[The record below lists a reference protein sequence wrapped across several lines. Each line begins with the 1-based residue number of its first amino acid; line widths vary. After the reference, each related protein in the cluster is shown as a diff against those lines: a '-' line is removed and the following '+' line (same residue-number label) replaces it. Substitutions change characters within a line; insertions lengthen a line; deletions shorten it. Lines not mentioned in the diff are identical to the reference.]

1 MSRLQPLQHARSHHI
16 CSRTFLNDW
25 TVVHMLDEKHVN
37 IPYYDDINEFLA
49 SIPVEN
55 RSPDPYFYCM
65 RLRKND
71 GVLYKP
77 PFRRGF
83 YFVGLL
89 TNAAKTKISYN
100 TTNAS
105 NLDSVLVFQ
114 APGLIYSFYKST
126 DTQGYLIYFKKESL
140 SFFKPEIESEFPF
153 FNTVET
159 NFFRIDNLKFTELAH
174 GFEDVFTDHEQSA
187 IPRVTSL
194 KFVCLLYKLKEHVL
208 LNQWNE
214 RFATPQQLLL
224 KKFLALVNA
233 HYLDRRM
240 VEDYADM
247 LAITPNHLSQFVKS
261 TSGKKAL
268 AHINA
273 RIITEAKSLL
283 QYSSLDVAEIGYRL
297 NFSDPANF
305 GKFFKKHTDL
315 TPLDFRKKQKN

>member
-1 MSRLQPLQHARSHHI
+1 
-16 CSRTFLNDW
+16 
-25 TVVHMLDEKHVN
+25 MLDARQVN
-37 IPYYDDINEFLA
+37 IPYYEDINEFLA

-55 RSPDPYFYCM
+55 RTEDPDFYCL
-65 RLRKND
+65 RLRKNERA
-71 GVLYKP
+71 LYKP

-100 TTNAS
+100 TTNET

-114 APGLIYSFYKST
+114 APGLIYSFYKSS

-140 SFFKPEIESEFPF
+140 SYFKPEIESEFPF

-159 NFFRIDNLKFTELAH
+159 DFFKIDNLKFNELAH
-174 GFEDVFTDHEQSA
+174 GFEDVFVTHEQNA
-187 IPRVTSL
+187 IPRITSL
-194 KFVCLLYKLKEHVL
+194 KFLCLLYKLKEHVR

-214 RFATPQQLLL
+214 RFTTPQQLLL
-224 KKFLALVNA
+224 KKFLALVNT
-233 HYLDRRM
+233 HYIDKRM

-247 LAITPNHLSQFVKS
+247 LSITPNHLSQFIKS
-261 TSGKKAL
+261 TSGKNAL

-273 RIITEAKSLL
+273 RIILEAKSLL
-283 QYSSLDVAEIGYRL
+283 QYADLDVAEIAYRL

-315 TPLDFRKKQKN
+315 TPLDFRKKQKIDYPLQVIDHDPTS